1 MNPIDMRRGYRAL
14 RQHADSADKEQLIAR
29 LRQEAAVTVP
39 RLTRVRDWFESF
51 RRFELAGF
59 ASATALAV
67 LMAVG
72 VPMYRNAG
80 DFGPQVEEMDYDGG
94 STMVIEDKKEHTT
107 LIWLSDAEETAQ
119 NEDDP
124 EDEAPLTKTP
134 TEKI

>member
-29 LRQEAAVTVP
+29 LRQEAVTPVP
-39 RLTRVRDWFESF
+39 RMTRLRDWFEGL

-72 VPMYRNAG
+72 VPMYRNAS

-94 STMVIEDKKEHTT
+94 STMVIEDQSEHTT
-107 LIWLSDAEETAQ
+107 LIWLSDADESAH
-119 NEDDP
+119 DDDDE
-124 EDEAPLTKTP
+124 EDEAPVIKTP
-134 TEKI
+134 AEKI